1 MRSGRLVCTRKEA
14 AADESGE
21 LPVAGVS
28 GIRDQS
34 QTGVRSV
41 DEDQKSWG
49 A

>member
-1 MRSGRLVCTRKEA
+1 MCTQKEA
-14 AADESGE
+14 AADESGK

-34 QTGVRSV
+34 QTGVHSV